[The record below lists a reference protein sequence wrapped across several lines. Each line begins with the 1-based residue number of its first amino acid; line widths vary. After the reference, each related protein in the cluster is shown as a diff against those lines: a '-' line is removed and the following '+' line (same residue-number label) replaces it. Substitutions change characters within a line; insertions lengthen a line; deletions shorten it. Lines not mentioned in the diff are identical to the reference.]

1 MNIKLKMKNEKL
13 SNENENIQNKL
24 KEYQKQEMKSKLMS
38 MQSKISVSMLKLRN
52 ESKKS
57 ADKLNYDKQIN
68 ALKKLKEEEK
78 EIYENEIK
86 KIKSELV
93 LMKMK
98 NMKQQALINATN
110 DKIKNL
116 NLKKNDS
123 NINENNAQNYYGYII
138 LVLALIIIFLLDFK
152 F

>member
-1 MNIKLKMKNEKL
+1 
-13 SNENENIQNKL
+13 
-24 KEYQKQEMKSKLMS
+24 
-38 MQSKISVSMLKLRN
+38 
-52 ESKKS
+52 
-57 ADKLNYDKQIN
+57 
-68 ALKKLKEEEK
+68 
-78 EIYENEIK
+78 
-86 KIKSELV
+86 
-93 LMKMK
+93 
-98 NMKQQALINATN
+98 MKQQALINATN